1 MSSKD
6 SRCNVHQ
13 ADVDGHEEPFN
24 YCSIHH
30 LDYYVDYKPA
40 DRPTWEK
47 FTDECI
53 RSMALKAQEL
63 RKQAK
68 ELVRQ
73 LSLVQDRVDGLSICL
88 PGIINDTAFPYFEKE
103 VNLVEIYHKVLRS
116 LGYNNRTLATKVD
129 ELHMRIDVHQD
140 SYMDLRDALVCHS
153 GLTAYGAQE
162 HIKRRVVALGLATG
176 HTHEHTA
183 CSPPP
188 SSSPISTPPRVSPST
203 SPLSQSQKTPSKTD
217 SKPVNDANEPL
228 FSSSARD
235 HLQAFL
241 RRARANRQQR
251 AAETTE
257 DSPASQDSPAATS
270 MTPQPRELGARPR
283 DNISIQPLSL
293 HRSLS
298 ARPLPLSPPPSILFP
313 LQTSAGH
320 KSCSPTLSFPSIFH
334 PKSLMHRYQPPT
346 YGLPFHQAIPH
357 HLLMKSDASR
367 WKDSHGRITK
377 SSSLASIWS
386 RRTKAGNNPIH
397 YSPIIHHSLITN
409 HIIITC

>member
-1 MSSKD
+1 
-6 SRCNVHQ
+6 
-13 ADVDGHEEPFN
+13 VDGHEEPFN

-40 DRPTWEK
+40 NRPTWEK

-53 RSMALKAQEL
+53 RSMTLKAQEL

-73 LSLVQDRVDGLSICL
+73 LSLVQNRVDGLSICL

-203 SPLSQSQKTPSKTD
+203 SPLSPSQKTTSKTN

-251 AAETTE
+251 AAETADTSPASR
-257 DSPASQDSPAATS
+257 DSPATTS
-270 MTPQPRELGARPR
+270 STPQPRELGARPR

-293 HRSLS
+293 PPVPFHTASSTFSSTLDSLS
-298 ARPLPLSPPPSILFP
+298 AADFRWPQELLPNSVFSLDLPPEVLNTQVPTTDIWTPIPSSHPPSPPNEIRRIEVERQPEDNEV
-313 LQTSAGH
+313 
-320 KSCSPTLSFPSIFH
+320 IF
-334 PKSLMHRYQPPT
+334 
-346 YGLPFHQAIPH
+346 
-357 HLLMKSDASR
+357 SR
-367 WKDSHGRITK
+367 LNLVEEDEGWE
-377 SSSLASIWS
+377 
-386 RRTKAGNNPIH
+386 
-397 YSPIIHHSLITN
+397 
-409 HIIITC
+409 